1 MIEKSFSKSS
11 QASEV
16 EFRFLL
22 TVSMATIVGSLTI
35 AATPSPATALVVA
48 PTTPSPAAALA
59 APSPETSPSVAAS
72 AISSIYTRAKQLFCI
87 YFEVTLVIC
96 TQARHTVVIVM
107 E

>member
-22 TVSMATIVGSLTI
+22 TVSMATIVG
-35 AATPSPATALVVA
+35 SPATALVVA